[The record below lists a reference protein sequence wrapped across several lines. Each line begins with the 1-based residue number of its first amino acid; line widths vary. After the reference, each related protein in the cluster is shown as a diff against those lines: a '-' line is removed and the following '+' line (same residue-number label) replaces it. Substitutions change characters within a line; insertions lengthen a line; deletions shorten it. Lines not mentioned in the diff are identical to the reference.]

1 MFVCIATS
9 VFILLD
15 KKQPFITKQSSPFF
29 IIDLGLCVLKL
40 FPNDKICIASK
51 SEVFPDPFFPQITV
65 IPLEKLISFLSWFL
79 NDSIERF
86 DMAKNK
92 PKNSF

>member
-15 KKQPFITKQSSPFF
+15 KKQPFIIKKPSPFF
-29 IIDLGLCVLKL
+29 IIDFGLCVLKL

-51 SEVFPDPFFPQITV
+51 SEVFPDPFLPQITV
-65 IPLEKLISFLSWFL
+65 MPLEKLISFLS
-79 NDSIERF
+79 
-86 DMAKNK
+86 
-92 PKNSF
+92 